1 MAGVDMFGSS
11 MLDNGPRI
19 EVVSFNG
26 VGRMSFDWKG
36 ITGDMDDS
44 GFVYI
49 AEFMAWKPKYGLG
62 VLIRGPFNEQTICDG
77 DFPPQNSIEKLYGL
91 IIW

>member
-19 EVVSFNG
+19 GVVSFNG

-44 GFVYI
+44 GFVYMLSSWPGNLN
-49 AEFMAWKPKYGLG
+49 MAW
-62 VLIRGPFNEQTICDG
+62 VC
-77 DFPPQNSIEKLYGL
+77 
-91 IIW
+91 